1 MSDDAQILYIWLF
14 IFLFVITL
22 VLLIRKNS
30 RVRAFF
36 QKPFFPIRS
45 DDSLPLK
52 IFKWF
57 VLVCVIGHIVCSLL
71 KLFHIL

>member
-1 MSDDAQILYIWLF
+1 MPASCTSGF
-14 IFLFVITL
+14 SSSLFVTTL
-22 VLLIRKNS
+22 AVLIRKNS

-36 QKPFFPIRS
+36 QNTFFPIRS
-45 DDSLPLK
+45 GDFLPLK

>member
-1 MSDDAQILYIWLF
+1 MSDDARILYIWLF

-22 VLLIRKNS
+22 SVLIRKSS

-36 QKPFFPIRS
+36 RKPFFPIRS

-57 VLVCVIGHIVCSLL
+57 VLFCVIGHIVCSLL
-71 KLFHIL
+71 KLLHVL